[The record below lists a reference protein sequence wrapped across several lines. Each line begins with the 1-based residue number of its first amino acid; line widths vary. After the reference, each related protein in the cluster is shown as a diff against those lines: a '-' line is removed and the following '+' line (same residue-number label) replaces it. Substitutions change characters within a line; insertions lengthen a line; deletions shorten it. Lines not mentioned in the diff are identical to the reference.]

1 MPAMPEKWTIQTPA
15 RGDQLAA
22 CRLVVAGRGDKNQ
35 PSRQGDAL
43 HQLLSLRRPDE
54 YWLRWAR
61 PTDRPS
67 GPPGGACVV
76 LADPGKVGV
85 ALYPAAGE
93 DGVDEAALSR
103 AIAAATDDALSD
115 GLSLVQSIPPE
126 GAEADVAVLV
136 DAGFRLLAELQ
147 YMRRDLTGKPE
158 PHLPQREEVTVES
171 FGEYSQEE
179 LAAVIQATYQ
189 DSLDCPGLAELRE
202 MDDVLE
208 GYRATGIFNPS
219 TWWLVRWEGQAAGC
233 VLVNQSI
240 SGEAQMVY
248 LGVIPAFRGRGLAR
262 WMTAAVMQAC
272 WQEGLTAMTLA
283 VDCRNATAARA
294 YRDAGLTI
302 CRERNAYI
310 KHC

>member
-1 MPAMPEKWTIQTPA
+1 MPAMSEKWTIQTPA
-15 RGDQLAA
+15 RGERLAA
-22 CRLVVAGRGDKNQ
+22 CRLVVAGRGDRDQ
-35 PSRQGDAL
+35 PTRQGDAL

-67 GPPGGACVV
+67 APPGGACVV
-76 LADPGKVGV
+76 LADPGKVGI
-85 ALYPAAGE
+85 ALYPAPGAA
-93 DGVDEAALSR
+93 GVDETALSR
-103 AIAAATDDALSD
+103 AIAAASDDALSS

-158 PHLPQREEVTVES
+158 PHLPQREEITVET

-202 MDDVLE
+202 MDDVME
-208 GYRATGIFNPS
+208 GHRATGIFNPS

-233 VLVNQSI
+233 VLVNESI

-272 WQEGLTAMTLA
+272 MQAGLTAMTLA
-283 VDCRNATAARA
+283 VDRRNATAARA
-294 YRDAGLTI
+294 YAAAGLTI

-310 KHC
+310 KHL

>member
-1 MPAMPEKWTIQTPA
+1 MPAMPDKWTIQTPA

-22 CRLVVAGRGDKNQ
+22 CRLVAVGRGDKNQ

-61 PTDRPS
+61 PADRPS

-76 LADPGKVGV
+76 LADPGKVGI

-103 AIAAATDDALSD
+103 AIAAATDDALAD

-126 GAEADVAVLV
+126 DAEADVVVLV

-158 PHLPQREEVTVES
+158 PHLPQREEVTVET

-208 GYRATGIFNPS
+208 GHRATGIFNPS

-283 VDCRNATAARA
+283 VDRRNATAARA
-294 YRDAGLTI
+294 YRAAGLTI